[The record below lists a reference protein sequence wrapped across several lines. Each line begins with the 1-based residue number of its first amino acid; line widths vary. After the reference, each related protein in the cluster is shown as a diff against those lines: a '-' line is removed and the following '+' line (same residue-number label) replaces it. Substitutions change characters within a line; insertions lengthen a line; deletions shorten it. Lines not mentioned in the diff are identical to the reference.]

1 MDAGITVVGSGQ
13 TSAPADVLRMSLAVG
28 YQADDVATAVAEV
41 AERTDAVMA
50 ALRAEGVDTSAIRTT
65 EVEVSQHYREPGRPQ
80 MYGAAHLL
88 TVTSRDLLGF
98 GRLLNVA
105 VEAAGNSLD
114 LHAIRFD
121 VGDKAAL
128 LTKARALAF
137 RQAREKAEE
146 LAELAG
152 RNLGAV
158 TGLSETY
165 GHHGFHEQALGAKA
179 GFESEIHITPGDTK
193 LEVSLEVHF
202 TWS

>member
-1 MDAGITVVGSGQ
+1 
-13 TSAPADVLRMSLAVG
+13 MSLAVG
-28 YQADDVATAVAEV
+28 YQAGDVATAVSEV
-41 AERTDAVMA
+41 
-50 ALRAEGVDTSAIRTT
+50 
-65 EVEVSQHYREPGRPQ
+65 
-80 MYGAAHLL
+80 
-88 TVTSRDLLGF
+88 
-98 GRLLNVA
+98 
-105 VEAAGNSLD
+105 
-114 LHAIRFD
+114 RFD

-152 RNLGAV
+152 RTLGAV
-158 TGLSETY
+158 SGLSETY
-165 GHHGFHEQALGAKA
+165 GHHGFHEQATGARA